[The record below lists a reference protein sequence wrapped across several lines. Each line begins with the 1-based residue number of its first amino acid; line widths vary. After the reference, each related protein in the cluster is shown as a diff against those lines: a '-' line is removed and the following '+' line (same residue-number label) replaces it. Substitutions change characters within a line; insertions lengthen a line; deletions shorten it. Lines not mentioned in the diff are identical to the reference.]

1 MNAHAN
7 LRSQQKDYVCL
18 ISYGL
23 EQIHKNVMAIVPTK
37 ALLTFQQFI
46 TVTIGYNSQNFM
58 SCMVAINLFKPHW
71 AQTFVLAK
79 RVQYRFIWNKM
90 I

>member
-46 TVTIGYNSQNFM
+46 TVTGNDWLQQSKFHELHGSY
-58 SCMVAINLFKPHW
+58 
-71 AQTFVLAK
+71 
-79 RVQYRFIWNKM
+79 
-90 I
+90 

>member
-37 ALLTFQQFI
+37 ALLMFQQFI
-46 TVTIGYNSQNFM
+46 TVTGNDWLQQSKFHELHGSY
-58 SCMVAINLFKPHW
+58 
-71 AQTFVLAK
+71 
-79 RVQYRFIWNKM
+79 
-90 I
+90 